1 MTSRTR
7 IIGSKRRSRESS
19 CVASPPQLGGA
30 PVTCARKHV
39 ACSLSLRQAATHT
52 NPNAHDE
59 EDTTT
64 IEAITEEAVPAAI
77 LALVSPESCADAGP
91 VRLDHAH
98 RARQLRSGS
107 RSEERRVGKECRSRW
122 SPYH

>member
-64 IEAITEEAVPAAI
+64 IEAITDRKSTRLNSSHVAISYAVFCLKKKTKI
-77 LALVSPESCADAGP
+77 ISIIFISLSDVFISLTC
-91 VRLDHAH
+91 
-98 RARQLRSGS
+98 
-107 RSEERRVGKECRSRW
+107 
-122 SPYH
+122 